1 MATAFAGDS
10 WEDDGGSVEP
20 RYSDVVFDQLTGRY
34 TASVEVDGV
43 VYASLGFETAEQAYD
58 EALEMRWFYSDWSA
72 N

>member
-1 MATAFAGDS
+1 MATSFAE
-10 WEDDGGSVEP
+10 WEDDGGSVWEP
-20 RYSDVVFDQLTGRY
+20 HYTDVVFDQLTGRY

>member
-1 MATAFAGDS
+1 MATAFAE
-10 WEDDGGSVEP
+10 WEDDGGAVDAP
-20 RYSDVVFDQLTGRY
+20 RYSDVVFDHLTGRY

-58 EALEMRWFYSDWSA
+58 EALEMRWFYADRSA